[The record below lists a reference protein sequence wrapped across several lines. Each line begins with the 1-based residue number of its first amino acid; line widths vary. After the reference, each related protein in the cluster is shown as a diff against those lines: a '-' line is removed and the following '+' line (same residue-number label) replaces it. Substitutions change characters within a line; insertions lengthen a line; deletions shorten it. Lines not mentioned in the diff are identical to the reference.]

1 MDKIMFNDN
10 FGLTDAVK
18 KGQKTMT
25 RRKFGFFRTGQVVGV
40 AQTYA
45 ELLQHKDELKP
56 DLLEKIEEQVEK
68 KSMGT
73 NNKMFVLAELM
84 PCKIK
89 MTCLGR
95 EHLQDISEED
105 CLKEGIIRISDNAYT
120 FKGGMVFET
129 AREAFASLIDKIEGR
144 GTWEKNGE
152 VKVYEFELVK
162 EE

>member
-40 AQTYA
+40 AQSYA

-56 DLLEKIEEQVEK
+56 DLLEMIEEQVEK

-73 NNKMFVLAELM
+73 NNKMFVLGELM

-89 MTCLGR
+89 MTCLGCA
-95 EHLQDISEED
+95 HLQDISVED

-144 GTWEKNGE
+144 GTWAKNGE
-152 VKVYEFELVK
+152 VKVYEFEVVN

>member
-1 MDKIMFNDN
+1 
-10 FGLTDAVK
+10 
-18 KGQKTMT
+18 MT
-25 RRKFGFFRTGQVVGV
+25 RRKFGFFRTGQVVAV
-40 AQTYA
+40 AQSYA
-45 ELLQHKDELKP
+45 ELLQHKDELTPEALK
-56 DLLEKIEEQVEK
+56 LIEEHVRQ

-73 NNKMFVLAELM
+73 NNKMFVLGELM

-89 MTCLGR
+89 MTCLGC

-129 AREAFASLIDKIEGR
+129 AREAFASLIDKVEGR
-144 GTWEKNGE
+144 GTWAKNGE

>member
-1 MDKIMFNDN
+1 MFNDN

-40 AQTYA
+40 AQSYA
-45 ELLQHKDELKP
+45 ELLQHKDELTP
-56 DLLEKIEEQVEK
+56 ALLEEIEEQVEK

-73 NNKMFVLAELM
+73 NNKMFVLGELM
-84 PCKIK
+84 PCKLK
-89 MTCLGR
+89 MTCLGC

-105 CLKEGIIRISDNAYT
+105 CLKEGIVRNSENTYT

-144 GTWEKNGE
+144 GTWAKNGE
-152 VKVYEFELVK
+152 VKVYEFERVK